1 MRHGR
6 PVIGWD
12 SVRSPRVISLL
23 REIIR
28 VVPRVNFVPEAYIGL
43 RDFLLL
49 RRMNMKQIRI
59 SDITMKQPSDEFS
72 LSFKEKIELSKLL
85 DRLGVSVIE
94 IDGIDNARVDAL
106 RIKSIASAVQSSIVA
121 VPVQLCQENVQ
132 LVWKTLSG
140 AKHPR
145 LQVCAAV
152 SSVQM
157 EYLYHKKPDAMIQ
170 AVAETVRGC
179 ADLCADVEFIADDA
193 TRSDPKFLAQIINA
207 AIDNGATTVTICD
220 TAGTMM
226 PEEFSAFIRDLFTAV
241 PALENIS
248 LGVSCSNALAMADA
262 CSIAAVCHGASEIKA
277 ASYPVMTT
285 SLSNVSRIIASRGD
299 CFNASTSVQVT
310 QLSRII
316 GQITWMCQSVRGKT
330 SPFDTGVAMDSG
342 VYLTAH
348 DDLSAVLKAVE
359 QLGYELSE
367 EDGIKVYEAFQAIAA
382 KKEQVSEKELDAI
395 IASAAMQ
402 VPPTYILDNY
412 VITAGKTI
420 SATAHLRLNKNNEKL
435 EGVCIGDGPIDAAFL
450 TIESIIGHHYE
461 LDDFQIQAVT
471 EGREAMGQTVVKL
484 RSNGKLYSGRG
495 ISTDIVGAS
504 IQAYIS
510 ALNKIA
516 YEEDDV

>member
-1 MRHGR
+1 
-6 PVIGWD
+6 
-12 SVRSPRVISLL
+12 
-23 REIIR
+23 
-28 VVPRVNFVPEAYIGL
+28 
-43 RDFLLL
+43 
-49 RRMNMKQIRI
+49 MKQIRI
-59 SDITMKQPSDEFS
+59 SDMTMKQHSGEFS

-94 IDGIDNARVDAL
+94 LEGIDNARVDSL
-106 RIKSIASAVQSSIVA
+106 RIKSIASAVQNSIVA
-121 VPVQLCQENVQ
+121 VPVQLCEENVH
-132 LVWKTLSG
+132 LVWKALSG

-157 EYLYHKKPDAMIQ
+157 EYLFQKKPDAMLA
-170 AVAETVRGC
+170 AVADTVRVC
-179 ADLCADVEFIADDA
+179 SELCQDVEFVADDA
-193 TRSDPKFLAQIINA
+193 TRSDPQFLAQILNI
-207 AIDNGATTVTICD
+207 AIENGASTVTICD

-226 PEEFSAFIRDLFTAV
+226 PEEFGAFIKELYASV
-241 PALENIS
+241 PNLEKAC
-248 LGVSCSNALAMADA
+248 LGVSCSNELAMADA
-262 CSIAAVCHGASEIKA
+262 CSIAAVCHGATEIKSA
-277 ASYPVMTT
+277 AYPVMTA
-285 SLSNVSRIIASRGD
+285 SLANISRIIASRGD
-299 CFNASTSVQVT
+299 SFDAATSVQVT

-316 GQITWMCQSVRGKT
+316 GQITWMCQTVRGKT
-330 SPFDTGVAMDSG
+330 SPFDNGVQNESG

-359 QLGYELSE
+359 HLGYDLSE
-367 EDGIKVYEAFQAIAA
+367 EDGCKVYEAFKAIAA

-395 IASAAMQ
+395 VASAAMQ
-402 VPPTYILDNY
+402 VPPAYILDSY
-412 VITAGKTI
+412 VITAGNTI
-420 SATAHLRLNKNNEKL
+420 SSTAHLRLDKNGEKL

-450 TIESIIGHHYE
+450 TIESIIGHHFE

-510 ALNKIA
+510 ALNKIV